1 MYIYE
6 PVFGECAID
15 GSWFSLAA
23 TKAQSVPGKLL
34 DKQLL
39 S

>member
-6 PVFGECAID
+6 PVFFGECAID

-23 TKAQSVPGKLL
+23 TKARRGFCFGELGNF
-34 DKQLL
+34 
-39 S
+39 